1 MTFKGF
7 RFCLPEVDCERGDIQ
22 LTVEYADMEAEGRI
36 AVTIGIG
43 IDDDSVRG
51 FLTSFEL
58 NKYDDEDKQFD
69 KLMIGYINELPDL
82 HDSVGKYLDYRE
94 HE

>member
-1 MTFKGF
+1 
-7 RFCLPEVDCERGDIQ
+7 
-22 LTVEYADMEAEGRI
+22 MEAEGRI